1 MSWHDTAASRSLRR
15 LSGFILKEWRQ
26 ILRNRHLLYLLLI
39 PPTIQ
44 LAILAYALRPGVD
57 HMNLGIVDFSRSKE
71 SNELI
76 SSLCSYKI
84 FNPLDF
90 GVNEEAMVESLSK
103 GAIGAAVIIPR
114 NFSKNLDQGG
124 NADVQVLMDGV
135 DAYSSGIAKSYI
147 IQTFTQFTPKTDRDN
162 SEKTNPF
169 SAFALSTSDH
179 SLQSSP
185 IAFTLPSVMSD
196 GASPNLEHESDQSGA
211 INVATSVN
219 ASRSG
224 IPSVKGSTS
233 PEGITSQIVAPAMNG
248 STSINGSAGF
258 QPASNGVASSGSS
271 DKHTG
276 ASEKDLFSRP
286 SPSVKTELSIL
297 YNPELRSSWYFIPG
311 VLGGVITLVGIL
323 VSSAALLREKEF
335 GTLDQVLVSPYST
348 WEIFVGKIAPIFL
361 LLFIDLF
368 LALAVAMLL
377 FQLPFRGDLS
387 VFILSSILYLSVVIG
402 FGMILSTT
410 CAAQRQAQLAS
421 YLVLIPVILLSGS
434 LVPANTMPQFMQ
446 DIAAFNPLLHY
457 THILRSVFLKAGD
470 WAILWQHV
478 FLLFAFA
485 VVEWTFCVNRFF
497 RLRS

>member
-1 MSWHDTAASRSLRR
+1 MSWHDTAASRSLKR
-15 LSGFILKEWRQ
+15 LFGFILKEWRQ

-71 SNELI
+71 SNELV

-103 GAIGAAVIIPR
+103 GAIGAAVVIPR
-114 NFSKNLDQGG
+114 NFSKDLDQGG

-147 IQTFTQFTPKTDRDN
+147 IQTFTQFTPKTN
-162 SEKTNPF
+162 KANLEKTSPF
-169 SAFALSTSDH
+169 GAFGENTNAGSM
-179 SLQSSP
+179 QSSP
-185 IAFTLPSVMSD
+185 IAFTLPSIMTD
-196 GASPNLEHESDQSGA
+196 GASANSELEGDRS
-211 INVATSVN
+211 
-219 ASRSG
+219 ASMNRG
-224 IPSVKGSTS
+224 ENPEPALDGSK
-233 PEGITSQIVAPAMNG
+233 PR
-248 STSINGSAGF
+248 
-258 QPASNGVASSGSS
+258 ASSSNHARADGQN
-271 DKHTG
+271 
-276 ASEKDLFSRP
+276 LFSRP

-297 YNPELRSSWYFIPG
+297 YNPDLRSSWYFIPG

-335 GTLDQVLVSPYST
+335 GTLDQVLVSPYSN
-348 WEIFVGKIAPIFL
+348 WEIFVGKIAPIFVL
-361 LLFIDLF
+361 LLTDLF
-368 LALAVAMLL
+368 LALAVAMIL
-377 FQLPFRGDLS
+377 FQLPFRGDVSL
-387 VFILSSILYLSVVIG
+387 FLLSSILYLSVVVG

-446 DIAAFNPLLHY
+446 EIAAFNPLLHY

-478 FLLFAFA
+478 LVLFAFA
-485 VVEWTFCVNRFF
+485 VVEWTFCINRFF

>member
-1 MSWHDTAASRSLRR
+1 MSWHDSAADRSFRR
-15 LSGFILKEWRQ
+15 LFGFILKEWRQ
-26 ILRNRHLLYLLLI
+26 IIRNRHLLYLLLI

-44 LAILAYALRPGVD
+44 LAILASALRPGVD

-71 SNELI
+71 SNELV

-90 GVNEEAMVESLSK
+90 GVNEDAMVESLSK
-103 GAIGAAVIIPR
+103 GAIGAAVVIPR
-114 NFSKNLDQGG
+114 DFSKDLDQGG

-147 IQTFTQFTPKTDRDN
+147 IQTFTQFSPKTIRES
-162 SEKTNPF
+162 SEKTNL
-169 SAFALSTSDH
+169 FADFGASTNFH

-185 IAFTLPSVMSD
+185 VAFTLPSVLTTD
-196 GASPNLEHESDQSGA
+196 GASPGHEPQGGVAESIKGSESWQPGLSGA
-211 INVATSVN
+211 ASKPAADLQERNV
-219 ASRSG
+219 G
-224 IPSVKGSTS
+224 
-233 PEGITSQIVAPAMNG
+233 Q
-248 STSINGSAGF
+248 
-258 QPASNGVASSGSS
+258 
-271 DKHTG
+271 
-276 ASEKDLFSRP
+276 DLFPRQAP
-286 SPSVKTELSIL
+286 SLKTELSIL

-311 VLGGVITLVGIL
+311 ILGGVITLVGIL

-348 WEIFVGKIAPIFL
+348 WEIFIGKVTPIFL
-361 LLFIDLF
+361 LLFTDLF
-368 LALAVAMLL
+368 LALAVAMIF

-387 VFILSSILYLSVVIG
+387 VFLLSSILYLSVVIG

-457 THILRSVFLKAGD
+457 THILRSVLLKAGD
-470 WAILWQHV
+470 WTILWQHV
-478 FLLFAFA
+478 LVLFAFA
-485 VVEWTFCVNRFF
+485 IVEWTFCVNRFF